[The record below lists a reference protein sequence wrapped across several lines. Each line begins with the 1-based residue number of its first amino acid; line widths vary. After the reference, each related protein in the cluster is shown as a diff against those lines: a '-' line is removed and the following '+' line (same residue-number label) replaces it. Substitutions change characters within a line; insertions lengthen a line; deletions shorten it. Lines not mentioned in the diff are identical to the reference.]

1 MNTLKS
7 LAHAVHQALQPL
19 TPSKRSHAHELIAAL
34 FGFKTYAALSPAHLL
49 YVGYARSRHRPDAVA
64 AVHRRCRELGYPDP
78 VVTAMGDAVVS
89 VMTAQQIDCVRLS
102 DLIRALE
109 SSGSEDGDEDEDEHS
124 HFPEEYLASPE
135 LLISQLQ
142 DWAEAKRPEAHYVLA
157 RLYLA
162 LIDSGEEASEFSW
175 RQGQNGVVLSPV
187 QQGWA
192 DAFALREDYETRALS
207 HLQQAAR
214 LGYGPARIRLAEQT
228 GDASIFDEGIGQ
240 TSISPRR
247 MVRLAHEVGRTSEAE
262 AWQIRG
268 AASGDLALMRELLQN
283 ETGSLKKRWVWV
295 YFGQFMG
302 EDLLAAAH
310 AAVHEDGSAYDDDVG
325 GAMYVTGDDAIE
337 LAPLSDLEDQ
347 AARAEAVRL
356 YEVWAAA
363 AEREGRVEAA
373 RLLPFW
379 LARAAEETDRDG
391 ADDEPGGSA

>member
-19 TPSKRSHAHELIAAL
+19 TPSKRSHAYELIAAL
-34 FGFKTYAALSPAHLL
+34 YGFKTYAALAPKHLL
-49 YVGYARSRHRPDAVA
+49 YVAHSRTRYRPDAVA

-78 VVTAMGDAVVS
+78 VVTAMGDAIINVMS
-89 VMTAQQIDCVRLS
+89 VQQISCVRLS
-102 DLIRALE
+102 ALIQALE
-109 SSGSEDGDEDEDEHS
+109 SSGSEDDEEDEDEHS

-135 LLISQLQ
+135 LLISQLL

-162 LIDSGEEASEFSW
+162 LIDSGEEASEFWW

-228 GDASIFDEGIGQ
+228 GDASIFDEDIGQ
-240 TSISPRR
+240 TSISPLR
-247 MVRLAHEVGRTSEAE
+247 MVRLAHEMERTSDAE

-268 AASGDLALMRELLQN
+268 AAAGDLDLMRELLEN
-283 ETGSLKKRWVWV
+283 ETGTLGERWVWV
-295 YFGQFMG
+295 YFGELMG

-310 AAVHEDGSAYDDDVG
+310 FAIHEDGSAYDDDVG

-347 AARAEAVRL
+347 AARAEA
-356 YEVWAAA
+356 
-363 AEREGRVEAA
+363 A
-373 RLLPFW
+373 RLFALW
-379 LARAAEETDRDG
+379 QATEGTEEG
-391 ADDEPGGSA
+391 N

>member
-19 TPSKRSHAHELIAAL
+19 TPCKRTHAYELIAAQC
-34 FGFKTYAALSPAHLL
+34 GFKTYAALAPSHLL
-49 YVGYARSRHRPDAVA
+49 YVAYASRRYRPATVA
-64 AVHRRCRELGYPDP
+64 AVHRRCRELGYPEP
-78 VVTAMGDAVVS
+78 VITAMGDAVIS

-109 SSGSEDGDEDEDEHS
+109 SSGSEDDDEDEAEYS

-142 DWAEAKRPEAHYVLA
+142 DWAEAKRPEAHFVLA
-157 RLYLA
+157 RLYPA
-162 LIDSGEEASEFSW
+162 LIDGGEEASEFWW

-228 GDASIFDEGIGQ
+228 GDASIFDEDIGQ

-247 MVRLAHEVGRTSEAE
+247 MMRLAHEVGRTADAE
-262 AWQIRG
+262 LWQTRG
-268 AASGDLALMRELLQN
+268 AAAGDLDLMRELLEN
-283 ETGSLKKRWVWV
+283 ETGTLGERWVWV
-295 YFGQFMG
+295 YVGELMG

-310 AAVHEDGSAYDDDVG
+310 FAIHEDGSAYDDDVG

-337 LAPLSDLEDQ
+337 LEPLPDLEDQ
-347 AARAEAVRL
+347 AAQA
-356 YEVWAAA
+356 
-363 AEREGRVEAA
+363 EAA
-373 RLLPFW
+373 RLFALW
-379 LARAAEETDRDG
+379 RATEGKEEG
-391 ADDEPGGSA
+391 N